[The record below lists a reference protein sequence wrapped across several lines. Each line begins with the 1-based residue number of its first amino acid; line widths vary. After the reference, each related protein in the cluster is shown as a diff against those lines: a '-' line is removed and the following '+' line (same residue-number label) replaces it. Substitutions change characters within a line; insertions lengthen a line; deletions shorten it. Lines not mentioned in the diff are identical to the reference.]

1 MSLFASV
8 MGSISV
14 FNFIVKLND
23 MMAMKK
29 VLTIALGW
37 AGAVL
42 GSGLQTQWGDTASS
56 VKLIERLPQA
66 RLSNVLPVSKRF
78 ESSLSTK

>member
-29 VLTIALGW
+29 VLTIAKWW

-42 GSGLQTQWGDTASS
+42 GAVAYRRNGTA
-56 VKLIERLPQA
+56 PH
-66 RLSNVLPVSKRF
+66 PV
-78 ESSLSTK
+78 